1 MKTTIQK
8 YLLCLRLGVVAAGL
22 SLLASCA
29 STGGHANLDRLSKPT
44 MERPVVAV
52 LPFGTPNYQSLAQND
67 RMVRD
72 FERSYFSARLV
83 RALKGTSGIGV
94 AYFSPNET
102 PACDYNVKGEIKKS
116 DGKMT
121 VVDVEVKSA
130 DGRSM
135 WKKSF
140 NVNTTSEEFKHQPD
154 PSGRL
159 WPQIAA
165 AISETKQQSGD
176 FAVARTIGY
185 SGQKDAAVTDK
196 RALMSNEAAGVER
209 RQLLE
214 PATKLLAARAA
225 LPNAGLLYVK
235 WQRESTP
242 LVEQRSGEKTAV
254 VMSGITTFL
263 GGVAAGVG
271 AASGNSFATVAGAQ
285 VMTTASNNAAIS
297 EAKIVEIDK
306 VLATTAQS
314 LVLPPGQPLLVR
326 LFDKVYTFTGSP
338 DKQQTDLR
346 RVVAGEI
353 AKLPM

>member
-1 MKTTIQK
+1 MKTKIQK
-8 YLLCLRLGVVAAGL
+8 YLLCLWLGVVAAGL

-29 STGGHANLDRLSKPT
+29 STGSHANLNRLSNVT

-52 LPFGTPNYQSLAQND
+52 LPFTTPSNQSLAPND

-72 FERSYFSARLV
+72 FEVSYFPARLV
-83 RALKGTSGIGV
+83 RALKSTPGITV
-94 AYFSPNET
+94 AYFSPKET
-102 PACDYNVKGEIKKS
+102 PAGDYNVKGTIKKS

-121 VVDVEVKSA
+121 VVSIELKAA
-130 DGRSM
+130 DGRSI
-135 WKKSF
+135 WNKNF
-140 NVNTTSEEFKHQPD
+140 TVNTTSEEFKHQPD
-154 PSGRL
+154 PAGRL
-159 WPQIAA
+159 WPEIAA
-165 AISETKQQSGD
+165 AIVATKQKPGN

-209 RQLLE
+209 HQLLE

-225 LPNAGLLYVK
+225 LPNTGLLYIG

-254 VMSGITTFL
+254 VMDNLSSFL
-263 GGVAAGVG
+263 GGVAMGLG
-271 AASGNSFATVAGAQ
+271 AASGNSSATVAGAR
-285 VMTTASNNAAIS
+285 VITTATNNAAIS
-297 EAKIVEIDK
+297 QAKIVEINK
-306 VLATTAQS
+306 ALATAAQS

-326 LFDKVYTFTGSP
+326 LFDKVYTLTGSP

-346 RVVAGEI
+346 RVVAREI